1 VKQLADDV
9 WHVPSRLGRWN
20 INAYVLGDVL
30 VDGLTRHD
38 ANRILGRLDGH
49 TITAH
54 ALTHAHADHQGSSSA
69 VCEALGV
76 PFWVGERDAD
86 AAERPELIRER
97 MSFHPVSRTFYRSFV
112 GPGRPADRHLHEGDQ
127 VGGFRVLETPG
138 HTRGHLA
145 FWRDS
150 DRTLVLGDVLINMDL
165 ITTIPGLREPKG
177 YFAADAAEN
186 RRSAKRLAEL
196 EPALVLFGHGAPLRD
211 PRKLVDFCARL

>member
-9 WHVPSRLGRWN
+9 WHVPSLLGRWN
-20 INAYVLGDVL
+20 INAYVLGDVR

-38 ANRILGRLDGH
+38 AKRILRRLEGH

-54 ALTHAHADHQGSSSA
+54 ALTHAHADHQGSSKA

-97 MSFHPVSRTFYRSFV
+97 LSSHPVARVFYRSFV
-112 GPGRPADRHLHEGDQ
+112 GPGRPVDRRLREGDE
-127 VGGFRVLETPG
+127 VAGFRVLETPG

-150 DRTLVLGDVLINMDL
+150 DRTLVLGDVLTDMDP
-165 ITTIPGLREPKG
+165 ITTIPGLREPKR
-177 YFAADAAEN
+177 YFNEDSAEN

-211 PRKLVDFCARL
+211 PRKLSEFCARL

>member
-1 VKQLADDV
+1 MKQLADDV

-30 VDGLTRHD
+30 VDALTRHD
-38 ANRILGRLDGH
+38 AKRILGRLDGH
-49 TITAH
+49 AITAH
-54 ALTHAHADHQGSSSA
+54 ALTHVHADHQGSSNA

-97 MSFHPVSRTFYRSFV
+97 MPSHPVPRLFYRAFV
-112 GPGRPADRHLHEGDQ
+112 GPGRPADRRLREGDE
-127 VGGFRVLETPG
+127 VAGFRVLETPG

-150 DRTLVLGDVLINMDL
+150 DRTLVLGDVLTNMDV
-165 ITTIPGLREPKG
+165 ITTIPGLRETKT
-177 YFAADAAEN
+177 YFNEESAEN
-186 RRSAKRLAEL
+186 NRSAKRLAEL

-211 PRKLVDFCARL
+211 PRKLSDFCARL